1 MIYIEGVPTVVIVNP
16 ELALCL
22 EGEEAAIDGDSTVGP
37 DGAVTIYSP
46 SIEAVVEAGDDV
58 VRVSM

>member
-1 MIYIEGVPTVVIVNP
+1 MIYVEGVPTVVVVSS
-16 ELALCL
+16 ELAQCL
-22 EGEEAAIDGDSTVGP
+22 KGEEAAIEGDSIAGP
-37 DGAVTIYSP
+37 DEAVTIYSP